1 MVAVVILWAC
11 PHRGTRL
18 DAAAGA
24 FGRVCFSL
32 STWDVFFELRRK
44 WGRKEA
50 WGRLSEVE
58 SGETYDRAGGW
69 EAPGLMGPVSP
80 RRHLTPP
87 GAGWGSGDQCLR
99 LRAREPGSDEPRV

>member
-11 PHRGTRL
+11 PYRGTHL

-24 FGRVCFSL
+24 FGRVCFPL

-50 WGRLSEVE
+50 RGRLLEVE
-58 SGETYDRAGGW
+58 SGETYDVLGAGRLQGSW
-69 EAPGLMGPVSP
+69 GQSLPGATSRLPGL
-80 RRHLTPP
+80 
-87 GAGWGSGDQCLR
+87 GWGSGDQCLR